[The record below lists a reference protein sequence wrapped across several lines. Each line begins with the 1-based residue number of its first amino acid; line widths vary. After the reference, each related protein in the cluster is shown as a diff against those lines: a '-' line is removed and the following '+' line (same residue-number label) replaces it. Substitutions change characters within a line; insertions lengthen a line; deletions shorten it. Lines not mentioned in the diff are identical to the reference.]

1 MKNRIV
7 KLAVILIISGLNLPG
22 GASFAAEF
30 EVLDRLSVDGYTV
43 LRGSADISG
52 GSFTVGGST
61 FVIKDGKVGIG
72 TTAPGGKLQVDDA
85 SSAAA
90 YPILVNN
97 PVSGTNIAGAGIKFA
112 AHGRAFASILGGQQA
127 DGSFANGTLGFYTEL
142 NDALPGSPQMF
153 IQGNSGNIGIGT
165 TNPALYTAGFTES
178 LASPKILSIQGAN
191 SGAAIVMGDRN
202 NKQGQI
208 TLENGAMSFAVGG
221 NYYTNNNFIFALN
234 DGASLAEKVR
244 IQYNGNVGI
253 GTASP
258 LQKLNI
264 HGASGAPA
272 TSGTTQNGLFALS
285 TDNAYGT
292 LYAGALTASPYSLW
306 LQASGRNDLSANYPV
321 SIQPNGGN
329 VGIGTTNPGVK
340 LDVAGGIKATGLQL
354 SDSLNIITPQNTRT
368 ALYMLQT
375 QVGEAGFGM
384 LSADNTLYI
393 TNQTGS
399 QALGYAPQSIVI
411 KSNGNVGIG
420 TVSPSAKLQVIDA
433 SALVTW
439 PLIVSNNYGPNA
451 PADLSQVGILFT
463 ANPSAIAF
471 AGITGGQQNANTYAQ
486 GRLDFWT
493 RLDDSSGPT
502 VKMSILQNGN
512 VGIGTTSPGK
522 KLDVAGEVRS
532 TVGGVEFYMVPKG
545 GIIMWSGSP
554 ASIPTGWALCDGTN
568 GTPNLSGRFIVGYN
582 SGDSDYSAIGNIGGE
597 KTHTLA
603 ASEIPSH
610 YHVDGYAGVN
620 PTSTYGVA
628 TVGAIGNVNTQNG
641 TSVSNHALTSST
653 GGGGAHENRP
663 PYYVLAYIMRI

>member
-1 MKNRIV
+1 MKNGIN
-7 KLAVILIISGLNLPG
+7 KSAVIFILIALGYAG
-22 GASFAAEF
+22 GALFAAEF

-43 LRGSADISG
+43 LRGSADIPG
-52 GSFTVGGST
+52 GSFAVGGST

-85 SSAAA
+85 SSAAT

-112 AHGRAFASILGGQQA
+112 AHGRAFASILGSQQA

-153 IQGNSGNIGIGT
+153 IQGNSGNVGIGT
-165 TNPALYTAGFTES
+165 TAPASALQIGSVAAGNSRIGGGSYSEYWITE
-178 LASPKILSIQGAN
+178 AYPRVFLSRD
-191 SGAAIVMGDRN
+191 AA
-202 NKQGQI
+202 
-208 TLENGAMSFAVGG
+208 
-221 NYYTNNNFIFALN
+221 
-234 DGASLAEKVR
+234 
-244 IQYNGNVGI
+244 
-253 GTASP
+253 
-258 LQKLNI
+258 
-264 HGASGAPA
+264 ASGVSALQFGVGA
-272 TSGTTQNGLFALS
+272 TPVDTTIQRLPSGPGVALM
-285 TDNAYGT
+285 
-292 LYAGALTASPYSLW
+292 
-306 LQASGRNDLSANYPV
+306 
-321 SIQPNGGN
+321 GGN

-340 LDVAGGIKATGLQL
+340 LDVAGGIKAAGLQL
-354 SDSLNIITPQNTRT
+354 TDSLNMITPQNTRT

-420 TVSPSAKLQVIDA
+420 TLSPAAKLQVMDP
-433 SALVTW
+433 SSLVTW

-451 PADLSQVGILFT
+451 PVDLSQAGILFT

-493 RLDDSSGPT
+493 RLDDTSGPT

-545 GIIMWSGSP
+545 AIIMWSGNT

-597 KTHTLA
+597 KTHTLG

-628 TVGAIGNVNTQNG
+628 TVGGIGNVNTQNG